1 MHELSVCQA
10 LVDQL
15 RDLATRESAQR
26 ITRVLLRVGPMSGV
40 VSELLE
46 HAFPIAAAGT
56 VAEGAAIAIEDAALR
71 VRCRSCG
78 AETDA
83 EREKR
88 MGWWTEARFH
98 KFGLVQGRA
107 RTNNAPPLMQTVGH
121 LS

>member
-40 VSELLE
+40 VPELLE
-46 HAFPIAAAGT
+46 HAFPIAAAET
-56 VAEGAAIAIEDAALR
+56 VADGAAIVIEDAALR
-71 VRCRSCG
+71 VRCRTCG

-83 EREKR
+83 APGSLICGRCGDFRTDLVSGDELLLVSVELER
-88 MGWWTEARFH
+88 
-98 KFGLVQGRA
+98 
-107 RTNNAPPLMQTVGH
+107 
-121 LS
+121 